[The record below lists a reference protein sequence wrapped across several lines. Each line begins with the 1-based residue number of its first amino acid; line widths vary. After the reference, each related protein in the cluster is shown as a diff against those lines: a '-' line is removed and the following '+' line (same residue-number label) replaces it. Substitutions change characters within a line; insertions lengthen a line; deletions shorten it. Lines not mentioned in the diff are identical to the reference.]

1 MQPDST
7 ALSVF
12 YSNQLFKLQ
21 EEEAA
26 MFLERVIGVFKLD
39 VPTFEEIEHDQ
50 NATIQAAIVVA
61 IVALMGAIGSSIGAA
76 IGDRSVVGSFFS
88 SMIWAFI
95 GWFLW
100 SAVTYF
106 VGTAMFNGTAT
117 IDEMLRVIGFAYAP
131 QILGIIPCFGWIVG
145 WIWSLIAGFIAVRQG
160 LDLDDTNAC
169 LTIIVGF
176 IVYMVGFAILGLLG
190 LGVGWIF

>member
-1 MQPDST
+1 
-7 ALSVF
+7 
-12 YSNQLFKLQ
+12 
-21 EEEAA
+21 

-39 VPTFEEIEHDQ
+39 VETFEEIEHDPG
-50 NATIQAAIVVA
+50 ATIQAVIVVA
-61 IVALMGAIGSSIGAA
+61 VVAFIGAIGSSIGAA
-76 IGDRSVVGSFFS
+76 IGDGSVVGSFFS
-88 SMIWAFI
+88 SLVWAFI

-106 VGTAMFNGTAT
+106 VGTSLFNGQAT

-131 QILGIIPCFGWIVG
+131 QILGIIPCFGAVVG

-176 IVYMVGFAILGLLG
+176 IVYMIGFAILGM
-190 LGVGWIF
+190 LGVGISWIF